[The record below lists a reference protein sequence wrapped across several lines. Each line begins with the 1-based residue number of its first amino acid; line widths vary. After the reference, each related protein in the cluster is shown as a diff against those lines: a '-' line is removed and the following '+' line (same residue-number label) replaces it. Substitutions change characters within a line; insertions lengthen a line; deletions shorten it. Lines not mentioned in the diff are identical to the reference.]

1 MSSHGSN
8 LKNLFKLREPI
19 KDLTEVSIL
28 KTKHLDLILGAW
40 LNRHVFVLISD
51 LKYETN
57 VAKVA
62 SLFKTEQHLFIFFP
76 VGLDTAPIDEVY
88 ARTNRVLPHD
98 TRALFKE
105 LKGNWRGD
113 MSNQLVIRSESKL
126 LVMEKDCELCLE
138 RL

>member
-51 LKYETN
+51 LEYETN
-57 VAKVA
+57 VTKVA

-76 VGLDTAPIDEVY
+76 VGLDTAPVDEVY
-88 ARTNRVLPHD
+88 ARANRVLPHD
-98 TRALFKE
+98 TRALFQE
-105 LKGNWRGD
+105 LKGNWGGD